1 MDIVGPKCGPRVG
14 LDPAPRDTG
23 HRRARGLQVAI
34 PNLPERHA
42 SNLRVSLSSS
52 GNGALHQL
60 IGRAGF
66 DHAPKPSSGA
76 CCRGCALMAADPV
89 AGTLQEG
96 LGVGLGPEGEGDA
109 CSLDPQGELSGWL
122 VESRGTQ
129 AATDCVEPRCDSS
142 VGEGPGELGEC
153 RRSRGRKLDGVSPGL
168 QADQR
173 DATAATNAEL
183 NVSVGEQMGPTPPLA
198 HPTDIPRR
206 PERRRD
212 LMESRASVQW
222 ADGRGG
228 AELGQDSKG
237 GHAVERATSA
247 AATCPRRGMWIPPR
261 DGRGSQPLVVGRD
274 EDGRLVADGEPVVAR
289 GDSAAS

>member
-153 RRSRGRKLDGVSPGL
+153 RRSRAGSSTASRQDCSLISVMRRQRQTQSSTSPWENRWG
-168 QADQR
+168 Q
-173 DATAATNAEL
+173 
-183 NVSVGEQMGPTPPLA
+183 
-198 HPTDIPRR
+198 
-206 PERRRD
+206 RRR
-212 LMESRASVQW
+212 LLTRPISH
-222 ADGRGG
+222 GG
-228 AELGQDSKG
+228 PSGAAISWRVAPQCSGPMA
-237 GHAVERATSA
+237 AVEPNSARIRRAVTRWSV
-247 AATCPRRGMWIPPR
+247 
-261 DGRGSQPLVVGRD
+261 PLLRQ
-274 EDGRLVADGEPVVAR
+274 RPAR
-289 GDSAAS
+289 GVECGSRRVTVEGHSHSLLAGTRTVAS